1 MKGRLQR
8 AAFVGLSIAAVLGL
22 LHVLG
27 VGLPLLWALVV
38 AVGLVAIVVPRLGVR
53 WLDDGLLAFR
63 SWLWRRESGHH
74 HSFAGIALDIE
85 ESACQMWISADS
97 LQRALRQR
105 EDEATTSARLAG
117 DASATVTHAF
127 HNDQGVLMLNV
138 QAVVQYLAHMP
149 RRSDPRVLRLR
160 RYLEREVLYPASR
173 RAGAAAT
180 TPRTFDD
187 SGPARR

>member
-8 AAFVGLSIAAVLGL
+8 SVLVGVSIAAVLGL
-22 LHVLG
+22 LHALG

-38 AVGLVAIVVPRLGVR
+38 AMGVVAIAVPRLGVR
-53 WLDDGLLAFR
+53 WLDDAVLAYR
-63 SWLWRRESGHH
+63 TWLWRRESGHH

-85 ESACQMWISADS
+85 ESAGQMWISANC
-97 LQRALRQR
+97 LQRALRLR

-117 DASATVTHAF
+117 DASAAVAHAF
-127 HNDQGVLMLNV
+127 RNDEGVLMLNV
-138 QAVVQYLAHMP
+138 RAVVQYLAHMP

-180 TPRTFDD
+180 TPPAFED
-187 SGPARR
+187 SGAARR